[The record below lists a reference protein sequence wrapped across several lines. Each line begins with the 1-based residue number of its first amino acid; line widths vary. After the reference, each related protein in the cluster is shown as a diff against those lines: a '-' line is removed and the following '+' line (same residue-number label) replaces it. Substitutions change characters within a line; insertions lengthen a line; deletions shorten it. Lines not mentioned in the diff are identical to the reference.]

1 MTKITLQAVRAKQI
15 ELSTEQT
22 KLAAMVAALMNQVCT
37 TVSVDAINISLRDG
51 EHYAGAVLDEDG
63 ELMHHLVLMAEKPD
77 SRLTWQ
83 AAMDWAASVGGVLP
97 TRQEQALLFA
107 NCKPHVDAEWHWSSQ
122 THETNASCAWYCGF
136 HGGSQ
141 NYGGESSAGCARAV
155 RRLNP

>member
-1 MTKITLQAVRAKQI
+1 MTEITLQAVRAKQI

-37 TVSVDAINISLRDG
+37 TVSVDAIDIGLRDG

-63 ELMHHLVLMAEKPD
+63 EVLHHLVLMAEKPD

-83 AAMDWAASVGGVLP
+83 AAMEWAVSIDGVLP

-107 NCKPHVDAEWHWSSQ
+107 NCKAHLVADWHWSSQ
-122 THETNASCAWYCGF
+122 THETNASCAWGCYF
-136 HGGSQ
+136 TSGSQ
-141 NYGGESSAGCARAV
+141 YGNGKSYAGCARAV
-155 RRLNP
+155 RRLKP